1 MNIFSKKTGKQIDR
15 CEALTLMLMLVAIGW
30 TMPSP
35 HSYFA
40 TQRHTTTHYAITMPH
55 CAITMPHCAIATFS
69 HSSGCQ
75 KKWHQVTTGHWPG
88 FLTKKYDFKIEVD
101 IFNIGDF
108 IVIIIIIIITI
119 AWVMKW
125 NGFYYRLNAV
135 VGARSQVALPLGFS
149 QHQSLIELWAQ

>member
-125 NGFYYRLNAV
+125 NGFYYQHSPHHSDLRLVLAFNSNAI
-135 VGARSQVALPLGFS
+135 QPDFLP
-149 QHQSLIELWAQ
+149 